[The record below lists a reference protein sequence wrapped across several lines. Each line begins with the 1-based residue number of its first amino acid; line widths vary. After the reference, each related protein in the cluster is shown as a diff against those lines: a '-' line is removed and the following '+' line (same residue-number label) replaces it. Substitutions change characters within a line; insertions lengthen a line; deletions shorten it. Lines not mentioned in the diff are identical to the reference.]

1 MIRFIKSFGLF
12 ILLVNLV
19 QGKSIK
25 AKYRLSKTIKF
36 VMYVIKN
43 KI

>member
-12 ILLVNLV
+12 IILMNLV
-19 QGKSIK
+19 QGKSIM

-36 VMYVIKN
+36 VMYVVKN